1 MNSDHIL
8 ENPSFSFHDT
18 AIVMLRTQYMSF
30 ELAMALNGAYGLRL
44 SRDEEIDLGGTPH
57 PCLYYYDRCRWL
69 TYVVI
74 ARPAQ
79 GADPIFNSYDKMLL
93 IRGRDAWKAQQ
104 QIYDDVYNRIYG
116 IAHDSIR
123 EPDPGNL
130 IEHGQWVQRNI
141 MAKGI
146 EHIDTFCFNP
156 AKGTGTTMRPQGDVG
171 TLFPLE
177 TPADPATDRAV
188 GAYLKRLK
196 AFLSDTFDALYYY
209 FSDEEEEDDC
219 LNV

>member
-1 MNSDHIL
+1 MNPDHIL
-8 ENPSFSFHDT
+8 ENPSFSFYDT
-18 AIVMLRTQYMSF
+18 AILMLRTQYMSF
-30 ELAMALNGAYGLRL
+30 ELAMSLNGAYALRL
-44 SRDEEIDLGGTPH
+44 SRYEEIHINGTPH
-57 PCLYYYDRCRWL
+57 PCLYYYDTSTWL

-74 ARPAQ
+74 ARPTQ

-156 AKGTGTTMRPQGDVG
+156 SKETSTTMRPQEDIQ

-177 TPADPATDRAV
+177 TPTNPASDKAV
-188 GAYLKRLK
+188 GTYLKHLK
-196 AFLSDTFDALYYY
+196 SFLSDTFGSLYYY
-209 FSDEEEEDDC
+209 FSDEEEENDC
-219 LNV
+219 LNA